1 MCMCT
6 TRLSGVHS
14 PPVSRFRLVCAKVP
28 CQLGRERSRFSPVAV
43 AYGLV
48 FAGHHGP
55 WLPVIQS
62 RVVHGGPGFCCPA
75 LCGHESL
82 LQACVGTSRSLQGRI
97 SLACSVGAV
106 NDHIVGDS
114 PGARMQPPVPRARLS
129 VSWSTC
135 HRVTRSRTAGR
146 RPGYFSPGLDTSAD
160 WEGAREWILR
170 HECRSAGLPC
180 HRMPIDTV

>member
-6 TRLSGVHS
+6 TRLSGLHN
-14 PPVSRFRLVCAKVP
+14 PTVSRFRLVCAKVP

-82 LQACVGTSRSLQGRI
+82 LQARVGTSRSLQGQI
-97 SLACSVGAV
+97 SHVALVLSTTTLSEIPQARGC
-106 NDHIVGDS
+106 NPQS
-114 PGARMQPPVPRARLS
+114 PGTLVSLLVDMPPWDSLEDS
-129 VSWSTC
+129 GS
-135 HRVTRSRTAGR
+135 TAGV
-146 RPGYFSPGLDTSAD
+146 F
-160 WEGAREWILR
+160 
-170 HECRSAGLPC
+170 
-180 HRMPIDTV
+180 